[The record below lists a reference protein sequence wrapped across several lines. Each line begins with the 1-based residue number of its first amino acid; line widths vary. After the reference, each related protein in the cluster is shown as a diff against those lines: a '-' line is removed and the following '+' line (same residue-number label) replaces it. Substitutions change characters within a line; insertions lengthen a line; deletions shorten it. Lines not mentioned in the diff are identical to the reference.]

1 LYSSTLEYSEDAVK
15 LLPMDARQMDEKW
28 TDRFD
33 VILEKGA
40 LDVIYL
46 SGDGNSDI
54 SLSAFS
60 KLEES
65 H

>member
-1 LYSSTLEYSEDAVK
+1 
-15 LLPMDARQMDEKW
+15 MDEKW